1 MASKVVSVV
10 EFEQCTTF
18 VPPQKKGGRNAY
30 GLTSKGLI
38 DKLVKVDQMDR
49 FQIIGELS
57 RFRLPVLSNENDI
70 RDKLRL
76 KKVIIEEILKTDDVE
91 DKEFYMES
99 LTSISRQL
107 NDKIKLFGCCLAGC
121 RFEAP
126 RHRDYVKH

>member
-1 MASKVVSVV
+1 MNSDVA
-10 EFEQCTTF
+10 F
-18 VPPQKKGGRNAY
+18 

-126 RHRDYVKH
+126 RHRDYVSCAFKGRSFEYCRSRPAP